1 MNNRSWIFIFGGHTR
16 WPIEMLGKY
25 FSSSGSE
32 VWDIAIFPG
41 FPGFPGN
48 PGKFNISCPQHPHAG
63 GPRPSARK
71 PQHGPYEVD
80 HIVGWCRGLG
90 FRSLPEDD
98 FPRIS
103 WEFPG
108 SWEIRNRPARVRKNA
123 NWEPAVF
130 FQRGEDTNLQDLAVR
145 VPGEHFM
152 MLPRWHG

>member
-1 MNNRSWIFIFGGHTR
+1 
-16 WPIEMLGKY
+16 MLGKY

-32 VWDIAIFPG
+32 VSGIPI

-48 PGKFNISCPQHPHAG
+48 PGKINISCPQHPHAG
-63 GPRPSARK
+63 GPRPSVRK
-71 PQHGPYEVD
+71 SQHASYEVD
-80 HIVGWCRGLG
+80 HIVGWCRGVVFG
-90 FRSLPEDD
+90 VYPKVP

-123 NWEPAVF
+123 NWDPAVF
-130 FQRGEDTNLQDLAVR
+130 FQRGGDTNLQDLPVR